1 MQKAWR
7 KNGKMR
13 TIMWRNGRVITIDQ
27 MKLPHKTE
35 LLELKS
41 CGEVAEAIKTMKIR
55 GAPLIGAA
63 AAYALALTAHY
74 SKAKRKEEFISE
86 LERAAETLRKTRPTG
101 VNLFWAVDR
110 ILGKARAFKGS
121 VEDLAAFIV
130 EEANRIADEDVASNR
145 SMGMHGATLINDGDT
160 VLTHCNAGALA
171 TVDYGTALG
180 VVRAAVEQGK
190 RVRVIATETR
200 PKLQGARL
208 TAYELKRDG
217 IPVTLISDT
226 MVGYAMYRRIVDK
239 VIVGADRIVRDAVIN
254 KIGTYQI
261 AVLSREHGI
270 PFYVAAPKSTFDLA
284 HTSADITIEER
295 SPEEVTHI
303 GSERIAPENVPVMNP
318 AFDITPIK
326 YVTAII
332 CEEGIIYKD
341 DLAKN
346 KPARLSL

>member
-1 MQKAWR
+1 
-7 KNGKMR
+7 MR
-13 TIMWRNGRVITIDQ
+13 TIEWRNGAVVTIDQ

-35 LLELKS
+35 SLELKS
-41 CGEVAEAIKTMKIR
+41 YGEVAEAIKTMKIR

-63 AAYALALTAHY
+63 AAYALALTAHH
-74 SKAKRKEEFISE
+74 SKAKRREQLIRE
-86 LERAAETLRKTRPTG
+86 LEEAAETLRKTRPTG

-110 ILGKARAFKGS
+110 ILNKARVFQGS
-121 VEDLAAFIV
+121 AKELAALVV
-130 EEANRIADEDVASNR
+130 EEANKIAEEDVVANR
-145 SMGMHGATLINDGDT
+145 SMGRHGATLIKDGDT

-180 VVRAAVEQGK
+180 VIRAAVEQGK
-190 RVRVIATETR
+190 KVRVIATETR

-208 TAYELKRDG
+208 TTYELMRDG

-226 MVGYAMYRRIVDK
+226 MVGYVMYKRMVDK
-239 VIVGADRIVRDAVIN
+239 VVVGADRIVRDAIIN

-261 AVLSREHGI
+261 AILAEEHGI

-284 HTSADITIEER
+284 HTAADVTIEER
-295 SPEEVTHI
+295 KPEEVTHI
-303 GSERIAPENVPVMNP
+303 GSTRIAPEGVQALNP

-332 CEEGIIYKD
+332 CEEGILYKD
-341 DLAKN
+341 DLEKI
-346 KPARLSL
+346 SLHG